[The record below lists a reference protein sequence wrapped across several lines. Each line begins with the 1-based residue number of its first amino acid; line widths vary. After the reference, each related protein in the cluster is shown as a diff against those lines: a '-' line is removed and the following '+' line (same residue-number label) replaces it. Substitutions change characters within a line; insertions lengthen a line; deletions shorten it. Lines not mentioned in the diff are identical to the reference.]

1 MPVWQAVFILITN
14 QVRVK
19 GSDVG
24 QDDRQ
29 LLLRLMSVLEERKQN
44 PSGKSYTTRLF
55 AGGTEKI
62 SEKILE
68 EAREVIEAAT
78 ETDSAARD
86 HLIHEAADLIFHLLV
101 MLGYKSIGWEEI
113 EGELDRRF
121 GISGLDEKA
130 ARTSPEPPD
139 S

>member
-1 MPVWQAVFILITN
+1 MPVRQAVFILITN

-24 QDDRQ
+24 QDERHI
-29 LLLRLMSVLEERKQN
+29 LLRLMSVLEDRKQN
-44 PSGKSYTTRLF
+44 PSEKSYTTSLF
-55 AGGTEKI
+55 AGGAGKI

-113 EGELDRRF
+113 EGELGRRF

>member
-44 PSGKSYTTRLF
+44 PSEKSYTTRLF
-55 AGGTEKI
+55 AGGTRKI

-78 ETDSAARD
+78 ETDAAARD

>member
-24 QDDRQ
+24 QDDRHI
-29 LLLRLMSVLEERKQN
+29 LLRLMSVLEDRKQN
-44 PSGKSYTTRLF
+44 PSEKSYTTSLF
-55 AGGTEKI
+55 AGGTGKI

-113 EGELDRRF
+113 EGELARRF